1 MKLLS
6 LDKKRKEN
14 IFKNYIIENQK
25 TFYKIAYTYVKNN
38 DDALDIVQEAICKG
52 LSKIKTIKD
61 INLIKPWFYKILI
74 NTSIDYIRKNK
85 KYTQE
90 RGEVSADNIID
101 RNIDIEIDIE
111 RALDSL
117 CEEDKT
123 LVILRYFEDMKIS
136 DIATILDKNE
146 NTIKT
151 RLYKTLKLLKIEI
164 NKDIEGGSYEK

>member
-1 MKLLS
+1 MNLLS

-14 IFKNYIIENQK
+14 TFKNYIIENQK

-52 LSKIKTIKD
+52 LSKIKTLKD
-61 INLIKPWFYKILI
+61 VELIKPWFYKILI
-74 NTSIDYIRKNK
+74 NTSIDHIRKNK

-101 RNIDIEIDIE
+101 HNIDIEIDIQ

-151 RLYKTLKLLKIEI
+151 RLYKTLKLLKVQI
-164 NKDIEGGSYEK
+164 NKGV

>member
-1 MKLLS
+1 MNLLS

-14 IFKNYIIENQK
+14 TFKNYIIENQN

-52 LSKIKTIKD
+52 LSKIKTLND

-90 RGEVSADNIID
+90 RGEVSAEHIID
-101 RNIDIEIDIE
+101 NNIEIGIDIQ
-111 RALDSL
+111 RALDNL

-164 NKDIEGGSYEK
+164 NEDIEGDSYEK